1 MRAVPRHLFVPDA
14 SLEAAYAHDGVVTHR
29 GADGRPR
36 SMASEPG
43 IVAQMLEQLDVRSG
57 HRVLEIGAGTGYNA
71 ALLAHLA
78 GPDGHVTTID
88 IDDDVADAA
97 RRNLAAAG
105 YGDVHVGCGD
115 GEYGHPDNAPFD
127 RIIVTVGAWDIPP
140 AWADQLTTGGRIVVP
155 LRVRGLTRSV
165 ALESEGGFL
174 RSRSMT
180 YCAFIPMRGA
190 GHCPEPTL
198 KLRDDIELYLRLDD
212 GQSAD
217 AKALAAALGR
227 QRPVSRCATAGVR
240 GCRGI
245 GRG

>member
-1 MRAVPRHLFVPDA
+1 
-14 SLEAAYAHDGVVTHR
+14 
-29 GADGRPR
+29 
-36 SMASEPG
+36 
-43 IVAQMLEQLDVRSG
+43 
-57 HRVLEIGAGTGYNA
+57 
-71 ALLAHLA
+71 
-78 GPDGHVTTID
+78 
-88 IDDDVADAA
+88 
-97 RRNLAAAG
+97 
-105 YGDVHVGCGD
+105 
-115 GEYGHPDNAPFD
+115 
-127 RIIVTVGAWDIPP
+127 
-140 AWADQLTTGGRIVVP
+140 
-155 LRVRGLTRSV
+155 
-165 ALESEGGFL
+165 
-174 RSRSMT
+174 MT